1 MTEKSSLYN
10 DYFNKLFQIWEN
22 AVSQTTINSIR
33 NDIFENSTKW
43 TNDKTS
49 EFNEYMKDIMS
60 KSITHNSP
68 SLIDDIDILN
78 KSIERIQSKLD
89 ILSDKVDKLTGPTII
104 NNKRKNK

>member
-89 ILSDKVDKLTGPTII
+89 ILSDKVDKLTGPTIV

>member
-10 DYFNKLFQIWEN
+10 DYFNKLFQIWKDS
-22 AVSQTTINSIR
+22 VSQTTINSIR

-89 ILSDKVDKLTGPTII
+89 ILSDKVDKLTGPTIVK
-104 NNKRKNK
+104 NKRKNK

>member
-10 DYFNKLFQIWEN
+10 DYFNKLFQIWED

-33 NDIFENSTKW
+33 NDIFENSPKL

-49 EFNEYMKDIMS
+49 EFNDYMKDIMS
-60 KSITHNSP
+60 KSITHNSL

-78 KSIERIQSKLD
+78 KSIERVQSKLD
-89 ILSDKVDKLTGPTII
+89 MLSDKVDKLTSPTIV

>member
-10 DYFNKLFQIWEN
+10 DYFNKLFQIWED
-22 AVSQTTINSIR
+22 AVSQTTINSIM

-78 KSIERIQSKLD
+78 KSIERVQSKLD
-89 ILSDKVDKLTGPTII
+89 ILSDKVDKLTGPTIVK
-104 NNKRKNK
+104 NKRKNK